1 MSIKKSGKVQVG
13 LLDPK
18 RKKRHREGEKGL
30 FCQALQ
36 DKPGQSWWRKKTV
49 VAGPSVSIPSQPV
62 DVTVEVRSRHLLG
75 ESEDEAEVEGMWGWL
90 WPPE

>member
-1 MSIKKSGKVQVG
+1 
-13 LLDPK
+13 
-18 RKKRHREGEKGL
+18 L
-30 FCQALQ
+30 FWIQ
-36 DKPGQSWWRKKTV
+36 RKKTV